1 MSQKP
6 ILLKDVTIEDGFFSH
21 YADLVRSEVIPY
33 QWEALNDRVPGA
45 EKSGCIHN
53 FQIAAGE
60 KEGDFTGF
68 VFQDSDLSKWLEA
81 VAYSLTKKPDEKLES
96 LADEVIDLIGRA
108 QKEDGYLD
116 TYFMIKE
123 PENRFRNFRDCH
135 ELYCCG
141 HMTEAAVAYY
151 RATGKDKLM
160 RIMQRFIDCIRRN
173 VGPEEGKLHA
183 YPGHEELE
191 LALIKLA
198 DATGEQ
204 KYVDLAAYF
213 INERGQDP
221 HFFLEELKTRGDT
234 FRFEGNDLQ
243 PEAYF
248 QSHLPVREQKDA
260 VGHAVRAVYLYTGMA
275 DVAARTQDEELKEA
289 CRTLFR
295 SIRDKRMYITG
306 GIGSTVDGEAF
317 TFDYDLPNDTVYA
330 ESCAS
335 VGLIFFCRRMLEMDG
350 DAQYAEVMERALYN
364 NVIAGMAMDGKSFFY
379 VNPLEV
385 FPEADHKDPHKS
397 HIKTVRQKWFA
408 CACCPPNI
416 ARLLA
421 SLPEY
426 IYQTDETGLTV
437 NLFIGS
443 SAAYRNG
450 TVVQRSGVPH
460 DGKTTFT
467 FHLPEE
473 ESFVLRVRKPGWSR
487 NCTIT
492 VNGKTVEA
500 PVEKGYFCLNRTFRE
515 GDCVCFAMDM
525 PVRRIYANA
534 NVREDIGKVAIMRG
548 PMVYC
553 LEEHDN
559 GASLPLLF
567 LPRNAAFKEKA
578 GEGLF
583 ENLTLL
589 MADGLRLQPTGSE
602 ELYSETPCTQVVPQ
616 KLTFIPYFSWA
627 NRGENEMLVWVRE
640 APLA

>member
-1 MSQKP
+1 M
-6 ILLKDVTIEDGFFSH
+6 
-21 YADLVRSEVIPY
+21 
-33 QWEALNDRVPGA
+33 
-45 EKSGCIHN
+45 
-53 FQIAAGE
+53 
-60 KEGDFTGF
+60 
-68 VFQDSDLSKWLEA
+68 
-81 VAYSLTKKPDEKLES
+81 
-96 LADEVIDLIGRA
+96 
-108 QKEDGYLD
+108 
-116 TYFMIKE
+116 
-123 PENRFRNFRDCH
+123 
-135 ELYCCG
+135 
-141 HMTEAAVAYY
+141 
-151 RATGKDKLM
+151 
-160 RIMQRFIDCIRRN
+160 
-173 VGPEEGKLHA
+173 
-183 YPGHEELE
+183 
-191 LALIKLA
+191 
-198 DATGEQ
+198 
-204 KYVDLAAYF
+204 
-213 INERGQDP
+213 
-221 HFFLEELKTRGDT
+221 
-234 FRFEGNDLQ
+234 
-243 PEAYF
+243 
-248 QSHLPVREQKDA
+248 
-260 VGHAVRAVYLYTGMA
+260 
-275 DVAARTQDEELKEA
+275 
-289 CRTLFR
+289 
-295 SIRDKRMYITG
+295 
-306 GIGSTVDGEAF
+306 
-317 TFDYDLPNDTVYA
+317 
-330 ESCAS
+330 
-335 VGLIFFCRRMLEMDG
+335 GLIFFCRRMLEMDG

-408 CACCPPNI
+408 FACCPPNI

-450 TVVQRSGVPH
+450 TVVQRSGVPN

-473 ESFVLRVRKPGWSR
+473 ESFVLRVRKPEWSR

-492 VNGKTVEA
+492 VNGETIEA